1 MATALLPDTYREAS
15 EEELFERIRE
25 AKEELGEKLCILG
38 HHYQREEV
46 IQFSDLRGDSFGLSR
61 SAAAL
66 EEPEV
71 IVFCGVHFMAEAA
84 DVLSPPERRV
94 VLPDPRA
101 GCPMANMAS
110 LQEVLPA
117 WDELA
122 GAVGAEAIMP
132 VTYMNS
138 DAELKAFVGERGGA
152 VCTSTNADGIFRWA
166 FAERSKVLFFPDE
179 HLGRNT
185 GWAVGVPLEEMVLY
199 DPEKPMGGLS
209 AEEVRQA
216 RVILWKGYCHVHT
229 HFSPEMV
236 HQVRRQWPEMKIIVH
251 PECPY
256 EVVQLADASGSTGG
270 IIKAIS
276 ESPPASQ
283 WAVGTEIH
291 LVKRLGLEHPDK
303 TIIPLDR
310 SLCGTMYLINP
321 QNLCWVVEEL
331 VRGRVVNEVA
341 VPPDIRRWARVALE
355 RMLAIPT

>member
-15 EEELFERIRE
+15 EEELFERIRD
-25 AKEELGEKLCILG
+25 AKKALGERLCILG

-46 IQFSDLRGDSFGLSR
+46 IQFSDFRGDSFGLSR

-66 EEPEV
+66 EEPEA

-84 DVLSPPERRV
+84 DVLSPPERHV
-94 VLPDPRA
+94 VLPDLRA
-101 GCPMANMAS
+101 GCPMANMAT
-110 LQEVLPA
+110 LEEVLPA

-122 GAVGAEAIMP
+122 GVVGPEAIMP
-132 VTYMNS
+132 ITYMNS
-138 DAELKAFVGERGGA
+138 DAELKAFVGEQGGA
-152 VCTSTNADGIFRWA
+152 VCTSTNAGGIFRWA

-209 AEEVRQA
+209 AEEVREA

-229 HFSPEMV
+229 HFTPEMV
-236 HQVRRQWPEMKIIVH
+236 HQVRRQWPDMKVIVH

-270 IIKAIS
+270 IIKAIA
-276 ESPPASQ
+276 ESPPGSQ

-303 TIIPLDR
+303 TVIPLDR

-331 VRGRVVNEVA
+331 IRGRVVNEVA
-341 VPPDIRRWARVALE
+341 VPPRVRRWARVALE